1 MPTAYSRVTVVHGA
15 RRVDLA
21 LPSALPLSD
30 VLPQL
35 LGYCAPDTA
44 PEQPNGWTLARVGGA
59 GLNLSTTL
67 ADAGIA
73 DGDVL
78 ELRTSQEQV
87 HPAYVEDVRDVL
99 EDTMDATARRWQ
111 PATTVAFSV
120 ATGAVGLALAALLP
134 QVWTPQAAGPLV
146 TAISVAGLLGVA
158 AWWTDRQKMP
168 RIAQLALAVAA
179 LWGGVAAWSA
189 ATWAE
194 WPAPATVGAALIG
207 ALMVTAL
214 IRTVT
219 PVAGA
224 QLAGLSLL
232 GAAGAVVGVITVAGG
247 DPLAGVRLAAVAAVL
262 VVGVLPRVSL
272 TIGGLASADY
282 RVRNHGLVTSEALA
296 ARIAQSD
303 ALLYGSLLGV
313 AVLGAATGG
322 LLAGSELLWDRL
334 LGVMAGAAL
343 VLRSRVFSRISQILP
358 LRIAGLAVLAGHGV
372 TLGQD
377 WPPLRPWLVPAAAL
391 AATLLVL
398 LSAIPLSDVAR
409 ARVKQLL
416 NRLELVVVAAL
427 VALAAAALGVFG
439 WVEELTLG

>member
-1 MPTAYSRVTVVHGA
+1 M
-15 RRVDLA
+15 
-21 LPSALPLSD
+21 
-30 VLPQL
+30 
-35 LGYCAPDTA
+35 
-44 PEQPNGWTLARVGGA
+44 
-59 GLNLSTTL
+59 
-67 ADAGIA
+67 
-73 DGDVL
+73 
-78 ELRTSQEQV
+78 
-87 HPAYVEDVRDVL
+87 
-99 EDTMDATARRWQ
+99 
-111 PATTVAFSV
+111 

-179 LWGGVAAWSA
+179 LWGGVAAWSV

-224 QLAGLSLL
+224 QLGGLSLL

-391 AATLLVL
+391 AARCWAAQRDPFVGRGPSPGETAAQPAGTGGGGGAGGTGGRRAGCVR
-398 LSAIPLSDVAR
+398 VGGGTYAR
-409 ARVKQLL
+409 
-416 NRLELVVVAAL
+416 
-427 VALAAAALGVFG
+427 
-439 WVEELTLG
+439 LTGAGPGRGCGHPVSPA